1 MAETTEAPKKQA
13 KPRRSAKSRE
23 VEEVARSYFEA
34 VSARDAKKVA
44 AHWHEEGVD
53 ELVPVAVLRG
63 PAEIEG
69 YFRELFEAIPDFD
82 FRVENVVA
90 DDRRAAV
97 EWRAI
102 GTFTGG
108 PLLGLEANGRRI
120 ELRGV
125 DLAEIEDGK
134 LVHNTAYYDGAAMAR
149 QLGML
154 PAQDSGAEK
163 AMKGAFNAVTK
174 LRKAIDERSA

>member
-1 MAETTEAPKKQA
+1 MPETKEPPKKQA
-13 KPRRSAKSRE
+13 KPRRSRKSRQ
-23 VEEVARSYFEA
+23 VEEVARSYFDA
-34 VSARDAKKVA
+34 VTARDPA
-44 AHWHEEGVD
+44 AMASHWSEDGVD

-63 PAEIEG
+63 PAEVEG
-69 YFRELFEAIPDFD
+69 YFRELFQAMPDLD
-82 FRVENVVA
+82 FKVQNIVA
-90 DDRRAAV
+90 DERRAAV
-97 EWRAI
+97 EWRAT

-108 PLLGLEANGRRI
+108 PLLGLEPNGRRI

-125 DLAEIEDGK
+125 DLAEIEDKK
-134 LVHNTAYYDGAAMAR
+134 LVRNTAYYDGAAMAR

-174 LRKAIDERSA
+174 LRKAIDERTG

>member
-1 MAETTEAPKKQA
+1 MPETKEAPKKQR

-23 VEEVARSYFEA
+23 VEEVARSYFDA
-34 VSARDAKKVA
+34 VTARDPAGMA

-63 PAEIEG
+63 PAEVES
-69 YFRELFEAIPDFD
+69 YFTEVFAALPDLD
-82 FRVENVVA
+82 FRVQNVVA
-90 DDRRAAV
+90 DERRAAV
-97 EWRAI
+97 EWRAT

-108 PLLGLEANGRRI
+108 PLLGLEPNGRRI

-125 DLAEIEDGK
+125 DLAEIEDKK
-134 LVHNTAYYDGAAMAR
+134 LVRNTSYYDGAAMAR

-163 AMKGAFNAVTK
+163 ALKGAFNAVTK
-174 LRKAIDERSA
+174 LRKTIDERTR

>member
-1 MAETTEAPKKQA
+1 MPETEQAPKKAA

-23 VEEVARSYFEA
+23 VEEVARSYFDA
-34 VSARDAKKVA
+34 VTARDPAKMA
-44 AHWHEEGVD
+44 EHWHEEGVD

-63 PAEIEG
+63 PAEVEG
-69 YFRELFEAIPDFD
+69 YFRELFQALPDLD
-82 FRVENVVA
+82 FRVQSVVA
-90 DDRRAAV
+90 DERRAAV
-97 EWRAI
+97 EWRAT

-108 PLLGLEANGRRI
+108 TLLGLEPNGRRV

-125 DLAEIEDGK
+125 DLAEIEDKK
-134 LVHNTAYYDGAAMAR
+134 LVRNTAYYDGAAMAR

-154 PAQDSGAEK
+154 PPQDSGAEK

-174 LRKAIDERSA
+174 LRKAIDERTG

>member
-1 MAETTEAPKKQA
+1 MPETKEGPKKTT

-23 VEEVARSYFEA
+23 VEEAARSYFGA
-34 VSARDAKKVA
+34 VTARDPEKMA
-44 AHWHEEGVD
+44 AHWSEDGVD
-53 ELVPVAVLRG
+53 DLVPVAVLRG
-63 PAEIEG
+63 PGEVKA
-69 YFRELFEAIPDFD
+69 YFEELFTAVPDLD
-82 FRVENVVA
+82 FQVQSIVA

-97 EWRAI
+97 EWRAT
-102 GTFTGG
+102 GNFTGG
-108 PLLGLEANGRRI
+108 PLMGLEPNGRRI

-134 LVHNTAYYDGAAMAR
+134 LVRNTAYYDGAAMAR

-154 PAQDSGAEK
+154 PPQDSGAER

-174 LRKAIDERSA
+174 VRKAIDERTG